1 MVLKTGGTTIGL
13 ANNNIIPAED
23 LDRSYI
29 VYPQIN
35 QEKCVGCGRCYISC
49 YDGGHQAMEWDEYS
63 RTQHCNTE
71 KCVGCLLV
79 RPCLPGSLY

>member
-1 MVLKTGGTTIGL
+1 MAVVLKTGGTTIGL

-35 QEKCVGCGRCYISC
+35 QEKCVS
-49 YDGGHQAMEWDEYS
+49 
-63 RTQHCNTE
+63 
-71 KCVGCLLV
+71 CLLCGHVCPVACIDLGEV
-79 RPCLPGSLY
+79 RFKKGEKEHALTL